1 MPSSASVVRTSLIA
15 YYYLNG
21 YRWLMP
27 SYIDPRFRPTLWPGT
42 VVPTP
47 PLRPF
52 ADAQVEGD
60 WIVWPPGTS
69 WESAPVQLPADFY
82 LRELMEL
89 QADDLEAAVGLYR
102 SYGNLFDFDRE
113 ELNLK
118 SYDDDYMAKV
128 DAIPDGPEG
137 MRGGVHR
144 DLVKLHIETAQR
156 AIRTWLACQ
165 REGGLEE
172 LVAQD
177 VTKEHLAEI
186 REASGHDVADSLDK
200 FEELLI
206 GVRLSDL
213 ETVVNAAL
221 GKFSIGIRELAHRWP
236 TIYSVSFLQLYNHM
250 VEGAVAHRCASET
263 CQRLFVRQR
272 GRAEYGQYR
281 TEGVKYCSREC
292 ARAQAQRELRR
303 RRKAR

>member
-1 MPSSASVVRTSLIA
+1 MRVVHNVLIA
-15 YYYLNG
+15 YYDSNG
-21 YRWLMP
+21 YSCLMP

-52 ADAQVEGD
+52 ASAEVDGD
-60 WIVWPPGTS
+60 WIVWSPGTAWQS
-69 WESAPVQLPADFY
+69 EPVQLPADFY
-82 LRELMEL
+82 MRELLEL
-89 QADDLEAAVGLYR
+89 QADDLEAAAGLYR
-102 SYGNLFDFDRE
+102 SHGNLFDFDRE

-118 SYDDDYMAKV
+118 SYDDDYVAKI
-128 DAIPDGPEG
+128 DAIPENPEG

-144 DLVKLHIETAQR
+144 GLVKLHIETAQD
-156 AIRTWLACQ
+156 AIRAWLACQ
-165 REGGLEE
+165 REGGLHE

-177 VTKEHLAEI
+177 VTEEYRSALKDS
-186 REASGHDVADSLDK
+186 SGHIVASTLD
-200 FEELLI
+200 ELEDLLI
-206 GVRLSDL
+206 DVRLSDL
-213 ETVVNAAL
+213 ETVINAAL
-221 GKFSIGIRELAHRWP
+221 GKFSIGVRELAHRWP

-250 VEGAVAHRCASET
+250 VEGAAAHRCASET

-272 GRAEYGQYR
+272 GRSEYGQYR